1 MYKYFKAISNIL
13 KNYKFYSFH
22 VLFYEIIFYLLHEK
36 KINQFEYLNSN
47 FLSDSI
53 PCPYFFLKKINKFTN
68 DKKLEQMCDL
78 GSGFGK
84 ILYYFGKIKKIKI
97 DGIEYE
103 KKIYLSSKSLENDKI
118 KIFNDDILKFNL
130 KKKQYDLFFLND
142 PLKNKLDLLTIILKI
157 KKEYQS
163 VYLIFINLDNEK
175 KNIIFKN
182 LNMIKKFEISENK
195 NIFFCKLS

>member
-22 VLFYEIIFYLLHEK
+22 ILFYEAIFFMFYERK
-36 KINQFEYLNSN
+36 FNKFEYLSSN

-53 PCPYFFLKKINKFTN
+53 PCPYFFLKKINKFI
-68 DKKLEQMCDL
+68 KEKRLKQICDL

-84 ILYYFGKIKKIKI
+84 ILYFFGKLNKIKI

-103 KKIYLSSKSLENDKI
+103 KKIYLSSKSLENDQI

-130 KKKQYDLFFLND
+130 KNKRYDLFFLND
-142 PLKNKLDLLTIILKI
+142 PLKNKIDLLSLILKI
-157 KKEYQS
+157 KNKYQS
-163 VYLIFINLDNEK
+163 VYLVFINLDKEK
-175 KNIIFKN
+175 QILLYENLRIIE
-182 LNMIKKFEISENK
+182 KFEISTNK
-195 NIFFCKLS
+195 NIFFCKLN